1 MNFPHKKNFFNFV
14 APFSSRV
21 VARAEALLLPRLNG
35 IEPTFFYFF
44 RDTTAGSILSPST
57 FSNCFQKLLG
67 YCFNASKISRA
78 SGVDWAPLAK
88 VAATA
93 ISSVSSSVHIS
104 SYMACENNQ
113 TNRFSDCLE
122 LSEKCILCVGG
133 YARLYPEYRRLIEA
147 AGGCLWVYRGNQR
160 KDSKR
165 LPSLLTH
172 ADMVLCPIDCVNHET
187 YFTVRQYCMKS
198 GKPCVLL
205 QRSNVP
211 TFRKGIK
218 TLIGLSSQSIK

>member
-1 MNFPHKKNFFNFV
+1 MTPFNSQIATRTERLHEPCLRDIELKFLYFFRVATADFLNPISFFNF
-14 APFSSRV
+14 FRKLSR
-21 VARAEALLLPRLNG
+21 
-35 IEPTFFYFF
+35 
-44 RDTTAGSILSPST
+44 
-57 FSNCFQKLLG
+57 
-67 YCFNASKISRA
+67 YCFNTAEISSA

-88 VAATA
+88 IAATPT
-93 ISSVSSSVHIS
+93 SSVSPSVHIP
-104 SYMACENNQ
+104 SYIVCENNQ
-113 TNRFSDCLE
+113 SNCYTDFLE
-122 LSEKCILCVGG
+122 LSEKCVLCVGG

-147 AGGCLWVYRGNQR
+147 AGGCLWIYRGNQR

-165 LPSLLTH
+165 LPSLLIH

-187 YFTVRQYCMKS
+187 YFTVRQFCKES

-218 TLIGLSSQSIK
+218 TLIGLSRQSTK